1 MQCSSC
7 DNELAETAK
16 FCSNCG
22 APASSQAG
30 GISTG
35 GGAYVAGDATVE
47 GDFIG
52 RDQVVHGSYTRTTRS
67 GPQGED
73 LARLTELFRDV
84 YAQVD
89 IHVADDPDVDP
100 ELLKST
106 ARQVEQ
112 EAAKGEDADP
122 SKVKRALTTLA
133 RLAPDVAEL
142 AVNALTNPGAA
153 VVSAVRIVAEQV
165 RARTS

>member
-1 MQCSSC
+1 MNCGNC
-7 DNELAETAK
+7 NNELAETAK

-22 APASSQAG
+22 APVPSRAG
-30 GISTG
+30 GINTG
-35 GGAYVAGDATVE
+35 GGAYVAGSATAG

-52 RDQVVHGSYTRTTRS
+52 RDQEIHGNYLRTTRS
-67 GPQGED
+67 GLQGQD

-84 YAQVD
+84 YGQVD
-89 IHVADDPDVDP
+89 AHAAKDPDVDP

-133 RLAPDVAEL
+133 KLAPDVLEV

-153 VVSAVRIVAEQV
+153 VASAVRIVAEQV